1 MLEGFGS
8 GSGSVPL
15 TSGSGGSR
23 SGTLDKG
30 QRDLKNFDFNP
41 CTVQKHIC
49 SNVRASC
56 DTLIEEPGSM
66 PLGLV
71 VGSGT
76 ATVELENPEPGRVE
90 IDPDSL
96 WEKVTKVCTS
106 CQLDSN
112 QILKS
117 QFTFLFACDLLSKG
131 VLVRLTYSC

>member
-1 MLEGFGS
+1 M
-8 GSGSVPL
+8 
-15 TSGSGGSR
+15 
-23 SGTLDKG
+23 
-30 QRDLKNFDFNP
+30 NFDFNS
-41 CTVQKHIC
+41 CTVHIC
-49 SNVRASC
+49 SNVLASC

-106 CQLDSN
+106 KGSLFDQHTVVKLLYKFSYANVNSILLIWFCHSVA
-112 QILKS
+112 QINFAASLLFS
-117 QFTFLFACDLLSKG
+117 TFSI
-131 VLVRLTYSC
+131 